1 MTEIRKAG
9 ESNSLGDLDVPQGE
23 FREQIDALTDAV
35 RQLGGNPEIA
45 PGPSVVNDPLNAPY
59 VLYVNSYTGRDTFVA
74 GDYAF
79 ADDGAFETKMRRI
92 SNQRLECGYT
102 EARPFKT
109 INRAI
114 IEAGIITSRDYLDI
128 TPAPCGDL
136 VSIVL
141 APGAHTC
148 FNGTSSR
155 VVDAW
160 ADGYEP
166 GKAELQAF
174 NPSDVGGVIL
184 PRGCSLISLDLRKTI
199 VRPDFVPVPRNEG
212 PDFSRRRAMFRLTGG
227 CYVYGMTFMDQ
238 VGLEQSHHLLDVFQY
253 ASKAQLDEF
262 YSTIRKAFGPATGVD
277 PKFAVSR
284 SNEYQIVGPQ
294 PNVPTNAT
302 DTVGSASPYIY
313 NVSNRSTYGLGGLF
327 ADGDAVDGFK
337 SVVIA
342 QYTGV
347 SLQRDMTSWEIYNN
361 LTKRWEDTPTYEQYI
376 NADPNDLRHKPER
389 RSYHIRAVNKAV
401 IQEVSVF
408 AIGQAIHHA
417 VESGG
422 EITVTNSNSNWGGC
436 ASLATGYRD
445 EATLL
450 DKGHTAKQVLVPAD
464 PLTDAT
470 VRKIQLGVLADGQNP
485 ATLQLKFDEA
495 GVSTLF
501 LDAGYT
507 LPVNDLIWVTN
518 PFGPDYF
525 GYVDSY
531 DFTSDTASITI
542 QAPLINEEQESP
554 VVDPD
559 GLIAT
564 PDPLAG
570 QIVYIRR
577 LQDNRSLSDRTYRVL
592 IDSNTTSRRPVRDYI
607 PVEDKGA
614 LPTDEIATVLTAGG
628 PEGEDADSII
638 QLRYAKRSDIGHEAS
653 KWYWPGDTVTYQ
665 NKHYTAI
672 KRTTGAFDPDDWDE
686 SFVHMQEDFAPEG
699 YYKNVAPIVI
709 IDGDTDPDPRE
720 DSEDLGVTS
729 LPASSQAQI
738 EGAIDYIGTRIF
750 LDQLGIS
757 DSLDPVGRSSRY
769 IDVDKNINFHR
780 PSNIRLYSHAFE
792 WAGFQNYSKA
802 VPKYQLLLSRTN
814 KFTYYFT
821 NEAGGRVYCSGFN
834 EEGAGVTNAGIQD
847 FETGASISFDAIGN
861 AAIPASEL
869 NTSNLPK
876 AGKNS
881 PAGVVKVAIP
891 DEVDNVLK
899 GTTDTIGSSTEG
911 YHVVDVNDLSK
922 VKSYVDSSIEATTK
936 DLKILPDEESVV
948 YVHSSVVRKPGST
961 ESQGNKVPAIVNEW
975 DAHYQTVHGGPA
987 DKVKDSDGNDLCKKL
1002 SFRSMGQALEWLAG
1016 RSPVGRAG
1024 TTVVLLDET
1033 IQDRD
1038 YVFQHTASKQL
1049 TIRGPKN
1056 RSNPL
1061 NPDNYVGH
1069 LDNRITSIPDA
1080 GKLIFM
1086 DVTISISEY
1095 SKTEFWTL
1103 LLESDLKLNNCTIRG
1118 RSNQEFMGFMAK
1130 DIVKTV
1136 EFEYDRLWK
1145 STIKFDIASTGT
1157 DYDARR
1163 GHTDIRIGNLII
1175 QSRIRSMATQAE
1187 ADAIEANELIFKLSR
1202 KVNRKPIL
1210 IEFWNSFMRIGRS
1223 RPEQTN
1229 HKLKWTFD
1237 FRGNEANRFKLVGP
1251 VTKGHFQATPNLPGF
1266 DGGEF
1271 TCEVVN
1277 RGDVGK
1283 DRPEGDGFAEIM
1295 TCKSYIETMQLGTLF
1310 DEATFSAGYGSS
1322 TATIS
1327 GIIGDAFTAAGVSKQ
1342 KVYVPLASNT
1352 LHPEANN
1359 FGGSLLP
1366 YNNVLNNTWYAL
1378 DGATVPNPRSANPT
1392 VITEEEIREL
1402 GGSVDETKYQ
1412 TEEDYDPL

>member
-23 FREQIDALTDAV
+23 FREQINALTDAV

-59 VLYVNSYTGRDTFVA
+59 VLYVNSYTGSDKFVS
-74 GDYAF
+74 GDYAT

-128 TPAPCGDL
+128 SPAPCGDL

-148 FNGTSSR
+148 LNGTSTR

-166 GKAELQAF
+166 DEAELKAF
-174 NPSDVGGVIL
+174 NPSAVGGVIL

-199 VRPDFVPVPRNEG
+199 VRPDFVPAPKTEK
-212 PDFSRRRAMFRLTGG
+212 PDLSNRRAMFRLTGG

-238 VGLEQSHHLLDVFQY
+238 VGLERSHHLLDVFQY
-253 ASKAQLDEF
+253 ASKTQLDEF

-277 PKFAVSR
+277 PNFAVSR

-294 PNVPTNAT
+294 PSVPSDPT

-313 NVSNRSTYGLGGLF
+313 NVSNRSTYGLGGLL

-361 LTKRWEDTPTYEQYI
+361 LTKRWEDTPTYEEYI

-436 ASLATGYRD
+436 ASLATGFHK
-445 EATLL
+445 EANLL

-485 ATLQLKFDEA
+485 ATLNLKFDDA
-495 GVSTLF
+495 GASTLF

-507 LPVNDLIWVTN
+507 LPANDLIWVTN
-518 PFGPDYF
+518 PFGPDYY

-531 DFTSDTASITI
+531 DFTSATASITI
-542 QAPLINEEQESP
+542 QASLINEEGDAP
-554 VVDPD
+554 AVDPD
-559 GLIAT
+559 GLISI

-577 LQDNRSLSDRTYRVL
+577 LQDNRSQSDRTYRVL

-614 LPTDEIATVLTAGG
+614 LPTAEIATVLTAGG

-638 QLRYAKRSDIGHEAS
+638 QLRYAKRSDIRHEAS
-653 KWYWPGDTVTYQ
+653 RWYWPGDTVTYQ

-672 KRTTGAFDPDDWDE
+672 KRTTGAFNSDDWDE

-709 IDGDTDPDPRE
+709 IDGDTDPKE
-720 DSEDLGVTS
+720 NSENLGVTS

-738 EGAIDYIGTRIF
+738 ESAIDYIGTRIF

-861 AAIPASEL
+861 AEIPASEL

-881 PAGVVKVAIP
+881 PVGVVKVATE
-891 DEVDNVLK
+891 DEVNSVL
-899 GTTDTIGSSTEG
+899 SSGNALNASNGEEG
-911 YHVVDVNDLSK
+911 YHVVDVSNLK
-922 VKSYVDSSIEATTK
+922 EVKAYVDSEIEATTK

-948 YVHSSVVRKPGST
+948 YVHSSVVRPPGST
-961 ESQGNKVPAIVNEW
+961 EAQGDRVPEIEREW
-975 DAHYQTVHGGPA
+975 TDHYQDVHGGKPGL
-987 DKVKDSDGNDLCKKL
+987 VKDSDGNDLYKKL
-1002 SFRSMGQALEWLAG
+1002 AFRSLGQALEWLAG
-1016 RSPVGRAG
+1016 RAPVGREG

-1033 IQDRD
+1033 TQDRG
-1038 YVFQHTASKQL
+1038 YNFKHTSPKQL
-1049 TIRGPKN
+1049 VIRGP
-1056 RSNPL
+1056 R
-1061 NPDNYVGH
+1061 D
-1069 LDNRITSIPDA
+1069 R
-1080 GKLIFM
+1080 GKLP
-1086 DVTISISEY
+1086 
-1095 SKTEFWTL
+1095 
-1103 LLESDLKLNNCTIRG
+1103 ESRRLC
-1118 RSNQEFMGFMAK
+1118 RS
-1130 DIVKTV
+1130 
-1136 EFEYDRLWK
+1136 
-1145 STIKFDIASTGT
+1145 
-1157 DYDARR
+1157 
-1163 GHTDIRIGNLII
+1163 
-1175 QSRIRSMATQAE
+1175 
-1187 ADAIEANELIFKLSR
+1187 
-1202 KVNRKPIL
+1202 P
-1210 IEFWNSFMRIGRS
+1210 
-1223 RPEQTN
+1223 
-1229 HKLKWTFD
+1229 
-1237 FRGNEANRFKLVGP
+1237 
-1251 VTKGHFQATPNLPGF
+1251 
-1266 DGGEF
+1266 
-1271 TCEVVN
+1271 
-1277 RGDVGK
+1277 
-1283 DRPEGDGFAEIM
+1283 
-1295 TCKSYIETMQLGTLF
+1295 
-1310 DEATFSAGYGSS
+1310 
-1322 TATIS
+1322 
-1327 GIIGDAFTAAGVSKQ
+1327 
-1342 KVYVPLASNT
+1342 
-1352 LHPEANN
+1352 
-1359 FGGSLLP
+1359 
-1366 YNNVLNNTWYAL
+1366 
-1378 DGATVPNPRSANPT
+1378 
-1392 VITEEEIREL
+1392 
-1402 GGSVDETKYQ
+1402 
-1412 TEEDYDPL
+1412 